1 MKKTIGVAVVALV
14 IGLVGWQVAVRMT
27 GPGASTIKAKGPR
40 AVPVMLEPV
49 RTMNLQHVAEFTG
62 TLESSAR
69 FTVAPKIPGRI
80 ESLYVDIGDQVANG
94 QLLAELDSNEYAL
107 QVGEAKAA
115 LEVARATVIETQSA
129 LDVAERDMRRSKDL
143 RTKNAVSQ
151 SELDQALAEFDS
163 SRARLQVAQAQVR
176 QKEAALE
183 AARVRLDY
191 TRIHARWDGADTHR
205 LVGER
210 FVDEGDMVD
219 SNDPIVSVVALDELR
234 AVINVIERDF
244 PYVHAG
250 QPAEIAA
257 DAYPDRTFSGTVS
270 RVAPVLQ
277 ESSRQARVE
286 IVVPNEERLLAPGM
300 FVRARLRFEERQD
313 ATAVPQAALARRENS
328 QGVFLAVDNASTAR
342 FVPFSPGISQNG
354 WVEVLGDART
364 DLSGGRV
371 VTLGKHLLE
380 DGSAIALPAPDTPMV
395 APKSNAAV
403 NASDTR
409 SQRPD
414 SGSASTSPNAN
425 DATASANRTQS

>member
-1 MKKTIGVAVVALV
+1 MKKTTAAVIAALLL
-14 IGLVGWQVAVRMT
+14 GLVGWQVAERISAT
-27 GPGASTIKAKGPR
+27 GASTSKSKGPR

-69 FTVAPKIPGRI
+69 FTVAPKISGRI
-80 ESLYVDIGDQVANG
+80 ESLYVDIGDQVTNG

-115 LEVARATVIETQSA
+115 LEVARATVIEAQSA
-129 LDVAERDMRRSKDL
+129 LDVAERDLRRSRDL
-143 RTKNAVSQ
+143 HTKNAVSQ
-151 SELDQALAEFDS
+151 SELDQALAEFES

-176 QKEAALE
+176 QMEAALE

-191 TRIHARWDGADTHR
+191 TRIHARWDDPDAHR

-257 DAYPDRTFSGTVS
+257 DAYPDRTFPGTVS

-286 IVVPNEERLLAPGM
+286 IVVPNAERLLAPGM
-300 FVRARLRFEERQD
+300 FVRARLRFEERED
-313 ATAVPQAALARRENS
+313 VTAVPQAALARRDNS
-328 QGVFLAVDNASTAR
+328 QGVFLAVDNASDAR
-342 FVPFSPGISQNG
+342 FVPFTPGINQDG
-354 WVEVLGDART
+354 WVEVLGDAK
-364 DLSGGRV
+364 DALAGGRV

-380 DGSAIALPAPDTPMV
+380 DGSAIALPAPDTPMI
-395 APKSNAAV
+395 APNPDAAT
-403 NASDTR
+403 NASDK
-409 SQRPD
+409 SPQRNNSKD
-414 SGSASTSPNAN
+414 ASTLPAAE
-425 DATASANRTQS
+425 DAAASANRTQS